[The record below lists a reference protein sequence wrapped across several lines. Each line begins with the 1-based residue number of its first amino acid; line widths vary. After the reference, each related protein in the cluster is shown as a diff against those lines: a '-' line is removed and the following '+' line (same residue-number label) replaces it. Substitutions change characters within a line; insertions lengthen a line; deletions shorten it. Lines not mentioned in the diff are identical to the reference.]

1 MTVEPGFGGQKFMD
15 DMMEKVRLF
24 FEQMQFIDFQVKR
37 LRQEYPELNIQVD
50 GGVTPQ
56 NVEVK

>member
-1 MTVEPGFGGQKFMD
+1 
-15 DMMEKVRLF
+15 
-24 FEQMQFIDFQVKR
+24 MQFIDFQVKR